1 MRTVGM
7 GTAPKEENQKLL
19 AEIAELKA
27 EKSALEQELA
37 GVKAK
42 RVSKK
47 EKVEAE
53 TE

>member
-19 AEIAELKA
+19 SEIAELKA
-27 EKSALEQELA
+27 EKTALEQELV
-37 GVKAK
+37 GLRAK

-47 EKVEAE
+47 ERDEAAE
-53 TE
+53 